1 MNYKAIRKE
10 LEKEQESLADQLSRV
25 KRVIRELF
33 GPGKSAKLKK
43 RKKMSAKGRAA
54 IARAQKARWAK
65 IKAGKGK

>member
-1 MNYKAIRKE
+1 MNYKAIKKE
-10 LEKEQESLADQLSRV
+10 LERERESLTDQLGRV
-25 KRVIRELF
+25 NRVIRELF

-54 IARAQKARWAK
+54 IAAAQRARWAK